1 MNSASKELR
10 LNNIEGGATM
20 KKYIPIPEYHDQIFG
35 GECDTAYIAECV
47 ANGMPE
53 EDVKH
58 LIREFGEEVLNMFE
72 IEER

>member
-1 MNSASKELR
+1 
-10 LNNIEGGATM
+10 M
-20 KKYIPIPEYHDQIFG
+20 KKYIPIPKYHDQIFG
-35 GECDTAYIAECV
+35 GEVDTAYIEKCMTE
-47 ANGMPE
+47 GMPE

>member
-1 MNSASKELR
+1 
-10 LNNIEGGATM
+10 M
-20 KKYIPIPEYHDQIFG
+20 KKYLPKMESADRLFG
-35 GECDTAYIAECV
+35 GECDTAYVERCMTE
-47 ANGMPE
+47 GMPE

>member
-1 MNSASKELR
+1 
-10 LNNIEGGATM
+10 M

>member
-1 MNSASKELR
+1 
-10 LNNIEGGATM
+10 M

-35 GECDTAYIAECV
+35 GEVDTAYIEKCMTE
-47 ANGMPE
+47 GMPE

-58 LIREFGEEVLNMFE
+58 LIREYGAEVLNMFE

>member
-1 MNSASKELR
+1 
-10 LNNIEGGATM
+10 M

-35 GECDTAYIAECV
+35 GECDTAYIAECM

-53 EDVKH
+53 EDVEH
-58 LIREFGEEVLNMFE
+58 LIREYGAEVLNMFE

>member
-1 MNSASKELR
+1 
-10 LNNIEGGATM
+10 M

-35 GECDTAYIAECV
+35 GEVDTTYIEKCMIE
-47 ANGMPE
+47 GMPE

-58 LIREFGEEVLNMFE
+58 LIREFGAEVLNMFE